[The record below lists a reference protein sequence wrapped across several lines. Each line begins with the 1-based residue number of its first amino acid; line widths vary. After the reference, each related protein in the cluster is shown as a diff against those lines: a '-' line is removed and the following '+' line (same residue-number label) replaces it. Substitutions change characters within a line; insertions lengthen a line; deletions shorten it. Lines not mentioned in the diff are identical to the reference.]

1 MILYLNRMNDMLE
14 VSLLFLSFLFPS
26 LSIRRIC
33 ELPDLIKEVI
43 GIYVLIVIV
52 QIEGFLHKY
61 VQNSSRE

>member
-14 VSLLFLSFLFPS
+14 VSLLFLPFLFPS

-33 ELPDLIKEVI
+33 ELPDLIEEVI

-52 QIEGFLHKY
+52 QIEGFLHKC
-61 VQNSSRE
+61 VQNSSCE